1 MVSKNAWSITLTNPC
16 IQKPAKAFAVMQ
28 ELLERALLSASV
40 STKPQWLFLSLFTK
54 SMKMS
59 HTSLHVKH
67 KLALTDTEQY
77 LPTHPQQI
85 QGAHYGRAELL
96 SSPRV
101 LNLFCLRH
109 LKTYFNKFDTRRPTC

>member
-67 KLALTDTEQY
+67 KLALTDTE
-77 LPTHPQQI
+77 PAAIP
-85 QGAHYGRAELL
+85 AHMPSA
-96 SSPRV
+96 
-101 LNLFCLRH
+101 N
-109 LKTYFNKFDTRRPTC
+109 RRCALWES